1 MAGTISIL
9 DNAPRLVIAET
20 GEISVTIASTQGPA
34 GPGTAPEGTAIKST
48 GETGGTKF
56 LREDGDGTCSWQ
68 EITVGGDLLAA
79 NNLSDLVSA
88 STARTNLG
96 LGTAATSATGDFA
109 TAAQGTL
116 ADSSVQPGDALSSLD
131 TTVTGA
137 QLNTIKS
144 TVDGLGTA
152 STAATGDFATAA
164 QGTLA
169 DSAVQPGDALSSLD
183 TTVTGAQL
191 NTIKST
197 VDGLGTA
204 STAATGDF
212 ATAAQGTL
220 ADSAVQPGD
229 NISGLTNDTGFIV
242 GVEGTEVASTGE
254 LGGVKFL
261 REDGDGTCSWQ
272 TIPGGGDLLAANNLS
287 DLVSASA
294 ARTNLGLGTAATAA
308 ADDFATAAQGT
319 LADSSVQPGDALA
332 SLDTTVTG
340 AQLNT
345 IKSTVDGLG
354 TASTAATG
362 DFATAAQGTLA
373 DSSVQPGDALASL
386 DTTVTGSQLN
396 TIKSTVDGLGTASTA
411 ATGDFATA
419 AQGTL
424 ADSSVQLG
432 DALASFDTTVTG
444 TQLNTIKSTVDG
456 LATVAATG
464 DYDDLFNKPTIPS
477 AARRGIFL
485 AGTIE
490 AAGEYHAV
498 AESDVTL
505 AAWQLTS
512 GDGTSGS
519 VTLDVWVTTDGS
531 TPTNAN
537 SITNG
542 NEPALSSDDFATG
555 TTSGFSTTSIS
566 RGDRFVVKVDSLT
579 TITDIYFSLTGS

>member
-1 MAGTISIL
+1 
-9 DNAPRLVIAET
+9 
-20 GEISVTIASTQGPA
+20 
-34 GPGTAPEGTAIKST
+34 
-48 GETGGTKF
+48 
-56 LREDGDGTCSWQ
+56 
-68 EITVGGDLLAA
+68 
-79 NNLSDLVSA
+79 
-88 STARTNLG
+88 
-96 LGTAATSATGDFA
+96 
-109 TAAQGTL
+109 
-116 ADSSVQPGDALSSLD
+116 
-131 TTVTGA
+131 
-137 QLNTIKS
+137 
-144 TVDGLGTA
+144 
-152 STAATGDFATAA
+152 
-164 QGTLA
+164 
-169 DSAVQPGDALSSLD
+169 
-183 TTVTGAQL
+183 
-191 NTIKST
+191 
-197 VDGLGTA
+197 
-204 STAATGDF
+204 
-212 ATAAQGTL
+212 
-220 ADSAVQPGD
+220 VQPGD

-287 DLVSASA
+287 DLASASA
-294 ARTNLGLGTAATAA
+294 ARTNLGLGTASTAA
-308 ADDFATAAQGT
+308 AGDFATAAQGT
-319 LADSSVQPGDALA
+319 LADSAVQPGDALS

-362 DFATAAQGTLA
+362 DFATAAQGALA

-386 DTTVTGSQLN
+386 DTTVTG
-396 TIKSTVDGLGTASTA
+396 A
-411 ATGDFATA
+411 
-419 AQGTL
+419 
-424 ADSSVQLG
+424 
-432 DALASFDTTVTG
+432 
-444 TQLNTIKSTVDG
+444 QLNTIKSTVDG

-464 DYDDLFNKPTIPS
+464 DYDDLSNKPTIPS

-505 AAWQLTS
+505 AAWQLAS

-579 TITDIYFSLTGS
+579 TITDIYFSLTG

>member
-79 NNLSDLVSA
+79 NNLSDLA
-88 STARTNLG
+88 
-96 LGTAATSATGDFA
+96 
-109 TAAQGTL
+109 
-116 ADSSVQPGDALSSLD
+116 
-131 TTVTGA
+131 
-137 QLNTIKS
+137 
-144 TVDGLGTA
+144 
-152 STAATGDFATAA
+152 
-164 QGTLA
+164 
-169 DSAVQPGDALSSLD
+169 
-183 TTVTGAQL
+183 
-191 NTIKST
+191 
-197 VDGLGTA
+197 
-204 STAATGDF
+204 
-212 ATAAQGTL
+212 
-220 ADSAVQPGD
+220 
-229 NISGLTNDTGFIV
+229 
-242 GVEGTEVASTGE
+242 
-254 LGGVKFL
+254 
-261 REDGDGTCSWQ
+261 
-272 TIPGGGDLLAANNLS
+272 
-287 DLVSASA
+287 SASA
-294 ARTNLGLGTAATAA
+294 ARTNL
-308 ADDFATAAQGT
+308 
-319 LADSSVQPGDALA
+319 
-332 SLDTTVTG
+332 
-340 AQLNT
+340 
-345 IKSTVDGLG
+345 
-354 TASTAATG
+354 
-362 DFATAAQGTLA
+362 
-373 DSSVQPGDALASL
+373 
-386 DTTVTGSQLN
+386 
-396 TIKSTVDGLGTASTA
+396 
-411 ATGDFATA
+411 
-419 AQGTL
+419 
-424 ADSSVQLG
+424 
-432 DALASFDTTVTG
+432 
-444 TQLNTIKSTVDG
+444 G

-464 DYDDLFNKPTIPS
+464 DYDDLSNKPTIPS

-579 TITDIYFSLTGS
+579 TITEIYFSLTG